1 MSLTPTVT
9 ASERGGFEV
18 RSFVFSH
25 DEQETFLALV
35 AQLVPES
42 FPALRAKALI
52 FKCADLSAE
61 AEPVNVTWTKE

>member
-1 MSLTPTVT
+1 MSSTRTEIESDGG
-9 ASERGGFEV
+9 ASTM

-35 AQLVPES
+35 AQLTPES

>member
-1 MSLTPTVT
+1 MSSTRTGTGSGGGALTM
-9 ASERGGFEV
+9 
-18 RSFVFSH
+18 RSFIFSH

-35 AQLVPES
+35 AQLTPES